1 MTRDFRKDGSQKQT
15 QRQGKGQ
22 GVGQGVGQ
30 GASCFPPFYERLI
43 VIHRIIGHASSF
55 LPQDLC
61 TTIPST
67 WRRPLLELGEAASAL
82 Q

>member
-1 MTRDFRKDGSQKQT
+1 MTRDFRKGGSQKQT

-22 GVGQGVGQ
+22 GVGQG
-30 GASCFPPFYERLI
+30 ASCFPPFYEHLI